1 MKFSKDSLI
10 ELGKFFIN
18 LALAVIVALIIHPIA
33 NKKMDVI
40 NLFIGITT
48 AAASLITGFTIII
61 LSDRFK

>member
-1 MKFSKDSLI
+1 M

-33 NKKMDVI
+33 NKKVDVI

-48 AAASLITGFTIII
+48 AAVSLITGFTIII

>member
-1 MKFSKDSLI
+1 MKFSKDSLM

-33 NKKMDVI
+33 NKKVDVI

-48 AAASLITGFTIII
+48 AAVSLITGFTIII